1 MIPKIIIRY
10 NRFLD
15 PIFIEWVKGQEK
27 LKNTTIPSQG
37 DVFRRIKN
45 YCKLWDKQGS
55 LILRGITKVTGL
67 TFKRNQIDIHVVSVN
82 PRSFSSPI
90 IIKSRYNDIDFINT
104 ITHEL
109 IHCLFSDNSSKVNKH
124 ISWDKTITGKDICN
138 DHVILHAILKYIY
151 LDVLKSPKNLKEN
164 ILLSRFPGNEGYAA
178 AWKIVEKISYEE
190 IIREFKRR
198 LK

>member
-27 LKNTTIPSQG
+27 FKEASIPSQK
-37 DVFRRIKN
+37 DVFKRIKN
-45 YCKLWDKQGS
+45 YRDLWDKYGS
-55 LILRGITKVTGL
+55 LILKNMIKITGL

-82 PRSFSSPI
+82 PRSFSFPI
-90 IIKSRYNDIDFINT
+90 IIKSRHDDVSFINT

-109 IHCLFSDNSSKVNKH
+109 IHCLFSDNSEKVNKH
-124 ISWDKTITGKDICN
+124 IPWDKEIIGQDIGN
-138 DHVILHAILKYIY
+138 DHVIVHAILKYIY

-164 ILLSRFPGNEGYAA
+164 ILLSEFPGNEGYAI
-178 AWKIVEKISYEE
+178 AWKIVEDIPYKE